1 MRAIDT
7 ATPVLLLGGR
17 ENSLSLVRNLGRA
30 GIAVSASGDRF
41 CWGMHSRYCH
51 KAYPVPQGKSVTEFW
66 TQLLLSGDRSLDGH
80 IVFPCNDEAV
90 ELLAKRHAEFEAR
103 YILDDCTPEIAFASL
118 DKMKTLELARAAG
131 VPTPNFWQVRS
142 VEDVEAIRDK
152 VTFPIMVKPLSSHK
166 FNAVFKRKLF
176 IIEESFEELKE
187 KARLALE
194 HGLEIMVVEMIPGPD
209 DLLNS
214 YYTYIDRD
222 GRYLFHFTK
231 RIIRRYPINRGG
243 ACYHITEW
251 LPETADLGR
260 KLFTGINLRGL
271 GNIEFKRDTRDG
283 KLKVIEI
290 NPRFTAPHELI
301 VRCGAPIDLIVYC
314 HLTGQEIPRFET
326 FGQFV
331 RLWHPVKDF
340 LAFLELNRRGELSFW
355 QWLRSVAH
363 RGQIFPIF
371 SLSDPMPFFASAGS
385 VFSKLKGRRLE

>member
-41 CWGMHSRYCH
+41 CWGMRSRHCR
-51 KAYPVPQGKSVTEFW
+51 KAYPVPPGKSVTEFW
-66 TQLLLSGDRSLDGH
+66 TELLLSGDRSLDGH

-103 YILDDCTPEIAFASL
+103 YILDDCTPEMAFASL

-142 VEDVEAIRDK
+142 IDDVEAIRGE
-152 VTFPIMVKPLSSHK
+152 VSFPIMVKPLSSHK

-176 IIEESFEELKE
+176 IIENSFEELKE

-251 LPETADLGR
+251 LPETAELGR
-260 KLFTGINLRGL
+260 QLFSGIGFHGL
-271 GNIEFKRDTRDG
+271 GNVEFKLDTRDG
-283 KLKVIEI
+283 RLKVIEI

-301 VRCGAPIDLIVYC
+301 VRCGAPIDLIVDR
-314 HLTGQEIPRFET
+314 HLTGQEMPRFET
-326 FGQFV
+326 FGQLV

-340 LAFLELNRRGELSFW
+340 LAFWELNRRGELTFW
-355 QWLRSVAH
+355 QWLRSVAPY
-363 RGQIFPIF
+363 GQIFPIF
-371 SLSDPMPFFASAGS
+371 SLRDPMPFFASAGS
-385 VFSKLKGRRLE
+385 ILNKLKGRRLE

>member
-30 GIAVSASGDRF
+30 GIAVSASGDPF
-41 CWGMHSRYCH
+41 CWGMHSRFCH
-51 KAYPVPQGKSVTEFW
+51 KAYPVPQGKPVTEYW
-66 TQLLLSGDRSLDGH
+66 TELLLSDDRSLDGH

-90 ELLAKRHAEFEAR
+90 ELLAKRHAEFQRR
-103 YILDDCTPEIAFASL
+103 YILDDCTPEMAFASL

-142 VEDVEAIRDK
+142 IDDVEAIRGE
-152 VTFPIMVKPLSSHK
+152 VSFPIMVKPLSSHK

-176 IIEESFEELKE
+176 IVENSFEELKE
-187 KARLALE
+187 KARLALQ

-251 LPETADLGR
+251 LPETAELGR
-260 KLFTGINLRGL
+260 QLFSGIDFHGL
-271 GNIEFKRDTRDG
+271 GNVEFKRDTRDG

-314 HLTGQEIPRFET
+314 HLTGQEMPRFET
-326 FGQFV
+326 FRQFV

-340 LAFLELNRRGELSFW
+340 LAFWELRRRGEITFR

-363 RGQIFPIF
+363 YGQIFPIF
-371 SLSDPMPFFASAGS
+371 SLRDPVPFVASAGS
-385 VFSKLKGRRLE
+385 ILSKLKGRRLE

>member
-30 GIAVSASGDRF
+30 GIAVSASGDRY
-41 CWGMHSRYCH
+41 CWGMHSRHCH

-66 TQLLLSGDRSLDGH
+66 TELLLSSDRSLDGH

-90 ELLAKRHAEFEAR
+90 ELLAKRHAELKAR
-103 YILDDCTPEIAFASL
+103 YILDDCTPELAFASL

-142 VEDVEAIRDK
+142 VDDVEAIRGE
-152 VTFPIMVKPLSSHK
+152 VSFPLMVKPLSSHK

-251 LPETADLGR
+251 LPETAELGR
-260 KLFTGINLRGL
+260 KLFDGIAFAGWATSSSSAIRA
-271 GNIEFKRDTRDG
+271 
-283 KLKVIEI
+283 
-290 NPRFTAPHELI
+290 TASSRSSRSI
-301 VRCGAPIDLIVYC
+301 RAS
-314 HLTGQEIPRFET
+314 
-326 FGQFV
+326 
-331 RLWHPVKDF
+331 
-340 LAFLELNRRGELSFW
+340 RRPTSSL
-355 QWLRSVAH
+355 SVA
-363 RGQIFPIF
+363 
-371 SLSDPMPFFASAGS
+371 A
-385 VFSKLKGRRLE
+385 RRSISSSIAT